1 MGGEVARSLSPS
13 NGCPKM
19 TLSPGTR
26 LGPYEIL
33 APIGAGG
40 MGEVYRAK
48 DPRLA
53 RELAIKVLP
62 ASFSQDP
69 DRLKRFEQEARS
81 AVRPQS
87 SQHHH
92 DPRDRVLGRHALPR
106 DGAHRRHEPAR
117 AARFGA
123 ASGQE
128 AARRRRPGR
137 RGPRQGARRGD
148 RPPGPEARE
157 RHGHE
162 RRLREDPRLRPGE
175 ALRGAHGQ
183 GVRRP
188 DGDPPGDAARHRDG
202 NGRLHV
208 PRAGERTRGRLPVGP
223 VFAGLDPVRD
233 GDFEARVPEEHR
245 RGNADGDHPGR
256 AGARRAG
263 QPEGARPVPM
273 DRRTLPRQGPRRAL
287 RLDAGPRAGPEERAR
302 AHLGG
307 HDVGLRVQWLSPSRC
322 ADARGRFR
330 SSRPRSSLQRRP
342 GFWSAGARRRRRSPR
357 SSA

>member
-33 APIGAGG
+33 APIGRGRDGRGLSGEGPASGARARDQGPAGLVLAGPGPAQALRAGG
-40 MGEVYRAK
+40 
-48 DPRLA
+48 
-53 RELAIKVLP
+53 
-62 ASFSQDP
+62 
-69 DRLKRFEQEARS
+69 
-81 AVRPQS
+81 AVRLRPQP

-117 AARFGA
+117 AARLRA
-123 ASGQE
+123 ARGQE
-128 AARRRRPGR
+128 AARRRRPDR
-137 RGPRQGARRGD
+137 RRPRQGARRGD

-162 RRLREDPRLRPGE
+162 GRLREDPRLRPGE

-188 DGDPPGDAARHRDG
+188 DGDPPGDAARDRDG

-208 PRAGERTRGRLPVGP
+208 PRAGERPRGRLPVGP
-223 VFAGLDPVRD
+223 VFAR
-233 GDFEARVPEEHR
+233 ARSSTRWRPR
-245 RGNADGDHPGR
+245 S
-256 AGARRAG
+256 ARS
-263 QPEGARPVPM
+263 
-273 DRRTLPRQGPRRAL
+273 RRTPGPRR
-287 RLDAGPRAGPEERAR
+287 
-302 AHLGG
+302 
-307 HDVGLRVQWLSPSRC
+307 
-322 ADARGRFR
+322 
-330 SSRPRSSLQRRP
+330 
-342 GFWSAGARRRRRSPR
+342 
-357 SSA
+357 